1 VTEKNINQSKKAI
14 LKSVQ
19 NKTLCYWND
28 RVKKLAF
35 QGNFIQ
41 LLIEEKQNITWQSI
55 TNNIP
60 KGVLSFALK
69 SSVNGLNT
77 PDNLK
82 RWGIR
87 QMDKCDICKNKGD
100 LQHIL
105 NWCQIALDQGR
116 FTWRHNSV
124 LSHLIKE
131 LLKTKPEN
139 LLIYADL
146 PGYDFNGGTIPP
158 DILTTTSRPD
168 IVFVERE
175 TKEIKLF
182 ELTCSFEN
190 NIDSANTTK
199 FDKYND
205 LKNDLI
211 KAGWKTELVPF
222 EVGSRGYISKRNIG
236 SISKMARIA
245 HIKKRHK
252 KLITEISQVSLL
264 CSFTVFQ
271 SLSQPTWQEPP
282 YLHP

>member
-1 VTEKNINQSKKAI
+1 
-14 LKSVQ
+14 
-19 NKTLCYWND
+19 
-28 RVKKLAF
+28 
-35 QGNFIQ
+35 
-41 LLIEEKQNITWQSI
+41 
-55 TNNIP
+55 
-60 KGVLSFALK
+60 
-69 SSVNGLNT
+69 
-77 PDNLK
+77 
-82 RWGIR
+82 
-87 QMDKCDICKNKGD
+87 MDKCDICKNKGD

-182 ELTCSFEN
+182 ELTCLFEN

-199 FDKYND
+199 FDKYKD

-211 KAGWKTELVPF
+211 KAGWKT
-222 EVGSRGYISKRNIG
+222 
-236 SISKMARIA
+236 
-245 HIKKRHK
+245 
-252 KLITEISQVSLL
+252 
-264 CSFTVFQ
+264 
-271 SLSQPTWQEPP
+271 
-282 YLHP
+282 